1 MCLCR
6 LDEVESAEKIEFP
19 GKFVPELR
27 LIHTISGSKKD
38 KVPMQ
43 DKTFQISKNI
53 LSKVLSLAFLCDVDY
68 KLDLGCDED
77 LSRFSQIIKRHGGK
91 DNARVNVN
99 YKGATSHNAMMIP
112 LTFFT
117 ADLRVLLA
125 KSVSGHI

>member
-43 DKTFQISKNI
+43 DKTFQIPKI
-53 LSKVLSLAFLCDVDY
+53 FCL
-68 KLDLGCDED
+68 
-77 LSRFSQIIKRHGGK
+77 RF
-91 DNARVNVN
+91 
-99 YKGATSHNAMMIP
+99 
-112 LTFFT
+112 
-117 ADLRVLLA
+117 
-125 KSVSGHI
+125 

>member
-53 LSKVLSLAFLCDVDY
+53 FV
-68 KLDLGCDED
+68 
-77 LSRFSQIIKRHGGK
+77 
-91 DNARVNVN
+91 
-99 YKGATSHNAMMIP
+99 KGFEFGISMRCGLQAGP
-112 LTFFT
+112 RL
-117 ADLRVLLA
+117 
-125 KSVSGHI
+125 